1 MGGWLND
8 DRPCHKMV
16 VKQNL
21 FKIKLI
27 IQQKF
32 GHISHKLGFLLRF
45 ELVFKFMSFF
55 LEKEK

>member
-21 FKIKLI
+21 YKSKLI
-27 IQQKF
+27 LQQKF

-55 LEKEK
+55 